1 MPHTNVAA
9 AYDASSV
16 VFRLARAFGCGP
28 MLNLGYYRFGAPFT
42 PLNFLT
48 VPFESTPF
56 LRLPAAQLRLLDK
69 SIALLGLASGS
80 RVLDVACGRGMSSFL
95 MAATSPGAQ
104 VTAIDLL
111 SQSVD
116 VARTLYV
123 NVPNLEYLQ
132 ADAMNLGFR
141 NQAFDRVLCVEAA
154 FHFPDRGRFFR
165 ELGRVTGAGAR
176 AVIVDFMTATDPEPG
191 FWDEADTR
199 TVRQVWQFETF
210 DCVRQ
215 YESNARANGFEVEA
229 CHDWS
234 PHVTMPLLTV
244 LGAIAWLG
252 QREWG
257 RQLLARRN
265 PVLRGLPRSDWEEL
279 GRSVRAHRHVHRQT
293 KYVALVLRKA
303 A

>member
-1 MPHTNVAA
+1 MSRTNVAA

-16 VFRLARAFGCGP
+16 VFRVARAFGCGP
-28 MLNLGYYRFGAPFT
+28 MLNLGYYRFPAPLT

-48 VPFESTPF
+48 ALFESTTF
-56 LRLPAAQLRLLDK
+56 LRLPAAQLALLNK
-69 SIALLGLASGS
+69 SIALLNLTSGS

-95 MAATSPGAQ
+95 MATTCPLAH

-111 SQSVD
+111 PQSVD

-123 NVPNLEYLQ
+123 NIPNLKYLQ
-132 ADAMNLGFR
+132 GDAMNLGFR
-141 NQAFDRVLCVEAA
+141 DQTFDRVLCLEAA
-154 FHFPDRGRFFR
+154 FHFPDRARFLR
-165 ELGRVTGAGAR
+165 ELARVTGTGAR
-176 AVIVDFMTATDPEPG
+176 VVIVDFMTATDADG
-191 FWDEADTR
+191 SFWDEADTT

-210 DCVRQ
+210 DSVRQ
-215 YESNARANGFEVEA
+215 YQSNARDNGFEIEA

-234 PHVTMPLLTV
+234 PHVTIPLLTI

-257 RQLLARRN
+257 RQLMARRN
-265 PVLRGLPRSDWEEL
+265 PVLRGLPRQDWEEL
-279 GRSVRAHRHVHRQT
+279 GRSVQAHRHVHRQT